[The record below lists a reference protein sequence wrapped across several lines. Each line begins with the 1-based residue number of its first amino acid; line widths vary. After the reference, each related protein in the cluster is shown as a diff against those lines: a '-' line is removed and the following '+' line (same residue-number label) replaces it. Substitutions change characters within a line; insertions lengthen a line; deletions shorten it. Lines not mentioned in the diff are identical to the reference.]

1 MKSWLVLHLLVLQL
15 TPLRVLA
22 ADPVG
27 KKTMERVKISV
38 PEICKIHGGLVPG
51 EKNQGIELKA
61 LREKLSNPKVMKEL
75 KITDQELKGLT
86 GNSVTLLPDLIDPL
100 FERKNFMLAR
110 ELLCQFS
117 WYLAD
122 SERKCLIQGIQERI
136 DGKEKKALQVCDCV
150 TSTLMGRSYCGF
162 Q

>member
-1 MKSWLVLHLLVLQL
+1 MKFWFVLHLLFFQL
-15 TPLRVLA
+15 SSLHVLA
-22 ADPVG
+22 A
-27 KKTMERVKISV
+27 
-38 PEICKIHGGLVPG
+38 EICKAQGGLAP
-51 EKNQGIELKA
+51 KKKDQGIELKA

-75 KITDQELKGLT
+75 QITDQELKALT
-86 GNSVTLLPDLIDPL
+86 INSVTLLPDLIDPL
-100 FERKNFMLAR
+100 FQRKNFLLAR

-122 SERKCLIQGIQERI
+122 SERECLIQGIQKRL

-162 Q
+162 